1 MDNVLKQEARNALVM
16 GANRRMTAREHCERV
31 RFDHNLVDK
40 YVPNNK
46 FRRIFPLDPGSGAR
60 AENGDDLDEFYNK
73 LEKIS
78 TVIWKKQVGMI
89 EKKKNDDKD
98 PKQVKKKR
106 RPFVPG

>member
-16 GANRRMTAREHCERV
+16 GANRRMTARVHCERV

-60 AENGDDLDEFYNK
+60 ADNGDDLDEFYYK

-78 TVIWKKQVGMI
+78 TVIWKKNVGMI
-89 EKKKNDDKD
+89 EKKKQEDKD
-98 PKQVKKKR
+98 PKQVKRKR
-106 RPFVPG
+106 RPLMPG